1 MKANS
6 ITVILM
12 MFVVSVTTFENER
25 QRARHSSA
33 AVSSHAYPALKTEKR
48 ISIGTTCGL
57 ARLAAPALSLAEQ
70 TMILQPSAPAYHD
83 QRG

>member
-25 QRARHSSA
+25 RHSSA
-33 AVSSHAYPALKTEKR
+33 TVSSHANPALTTEKR

-57 ARLAAPALSLAEQ
+57 ARLATPALSPADQ